1 LLDFDS
7 FVQIAMVGIFTG
19 FGSAIGNYLALFV
32 VNKYNIYVVYIIY
45 IMKQFC
51 LMLDEKTSEKLQNFC
66 NSHGVNRT
74 SIIRLAVN
82 QWIMQQESKL

>member
-1 LLDFDS
+1 
-7 FVQIAMVGIFTG
+7 
-19 FGSAIGNYLALFV
+19 
-32 VNKYNIYVVYIIY
+32 
-45 IMKQFC
+45 MKQFC